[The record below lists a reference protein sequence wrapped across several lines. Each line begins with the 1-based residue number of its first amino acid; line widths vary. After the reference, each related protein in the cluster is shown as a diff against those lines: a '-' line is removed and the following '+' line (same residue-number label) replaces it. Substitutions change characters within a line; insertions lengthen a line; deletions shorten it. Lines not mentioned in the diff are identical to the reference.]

1 MYHCTDLL
9 DIKKPSNCRLVEILR
24 EGFLPIN
31 KPLFSSFKKKQC
43 MEKLFTTFRG
53 LEAQIGQVSTDEPM
67 LFALF
72 KRDEMTN

>member
-1 MYHCTDLL
+1 
-9 DIKKPSNCRLVEILR
+9 
-24 EGFLPIN
+24 
-31 KPLFSSFKKKQC
+31 